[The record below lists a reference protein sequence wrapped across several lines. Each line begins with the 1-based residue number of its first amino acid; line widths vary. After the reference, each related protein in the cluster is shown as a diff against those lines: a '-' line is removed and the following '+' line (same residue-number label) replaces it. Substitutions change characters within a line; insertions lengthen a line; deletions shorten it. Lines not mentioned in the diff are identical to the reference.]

1 MHEPDGIH
9 RVENDAPHSADVL
22 RGDHIVV
29 AGVSVCD
36 AAAAR
41 QHAIKPALVERLEK
55 DQNGSGPRHLLWVNQ
70 LLATAE
76 LASGDEV
83 LHVRDH
89 HWDDRHRLRHASD
102 LGRHSDLHDLRL
114 DLPKARLQAALSGA
128 FRDQDPG
135 RAQERIDDVAD
146 PEGELL
152 HLPADASPDD
162 RLRLICFGLGQRG
175 FGAGLFGWKEG
186 RDLGLGTLF
195 GGRGC
200 RNRAFAALDGD
211 LKLLDVPARH
221 NARVAPLQLLFGL
234 QFINGLL
241 VGTLGLLD
249 PAFRRHDVS
258 ARDHHRRINLGDLAT
273 GGLSRCFLLLAI
285 QPEDRSAFLNPMV
298 HSNVNL
304 SDAPVDFWNDWDRSE
319 VRYDVGCGRVIVEYH
334 RNQPYGE
341 QQTKYDA
348 PSELEPDG
356 EKCNLLTE
364 PLALDVAPE
373 EIVRKDGQERA
384 DKKLKHGSAPSRG
397 AGLGSPP
404 ALRAASQPV
413 WCRSQSRS
421 ALVLHLR
428 PASCQPSFQPPQ
440 RS

>member
-1 MHEPDGIH
+1 MHQPDGIH
-9 RVENDAPHSADVL
+9 RVENDAPRRADVL

-29 AGVSVCD
+29 AGVSVRD

-41 QHAIKPALVERLEK
+41 QHAIKPTLVERLKK
-55 DQNGSGPRHLLWVNQ
+55 DQNGSGPRHLLGVNQ

-76 LASGDEV
+76 LAGGDEV

-89 HWDDRHRLRHASD
+89 HRDDRHGLRYAGD

-114 DLPKARLQAALSGA
+114 DLPKAGLQTSLSGA

-146 PEGELL
+146 PEAELL
-152 HLPADASPDD
+152 HLPADPGPDD
-162 RLRLICFGLGQRG
+162 GLRLIRFGLGQRG
-175 FGAGLFGWKEG
+175 FGARLFGWKEG

-195 GGRGC
+195 GGRGR

-211 LKLLDVPARH
+211 LKLLDIPARH

-249 PAFRRHDVS
+249 PAFRRHDVR

-273 GGLSRCFLLLAI
+273 GGLNGCFLLRAI
-285 QPEDRSAFLNPMV
+285 QPEDRGAFRDPIV
-298 HSNVNL
+298 HPNIDLGN
-304 SDAPVDFWNDWDRSE
+304 APVDFRNDGDGPE
-319 VRYDVGCGRVIVEYH
+319 VRYDVGRGRVIVEDH
-334 RNQPYGE
+334 RDQPYGE
-341 QQTKYDA
+341 HQAERYA

-356 EKCNLLTE
+356 EKRNLLAE
-364 PLALDVAPE
+364 PLSLDVAAE
-373 EIVRKDGQERA
+373 EIVWKDGQERT
-384 DKKLKHGSAPSRG
+384 DEKLKHGSAPFYEAAVWS
-397 AGLGSPP
+397 
-404 ALRAASQPV
+404 RAAIRAAPDAVRGQR
-413 WCRSQSRS
+413 RS
-421 ALVLHLR
+421 
-428 PASCQPSFQPPQ
+428 
-440 RS
+440 

>member
-9 RVENDAPHSADVL
+9 RVENDAPRRADIL

-29 AGVSVCD
+29 AGVSVRD

-41 QHAIKPALVERLEK
+41 QHAIKPTLVEGLEK
-55 DQNGSGPRHLLWVNQ
+55 DQNGSRPRHLLWVNQ

-89 HWDDRHRLRHASD
+89 HRDDRHGLRHAGD

-114 DLPKARLQAALSGA
+114 NLPKAGLQAALSGA
-128 FRDQDPG
+128 FRDQNPS
-135 RAQERIDDVAD
+135 RAQERIDHVAD

-152 HLPADASPDD
+152 HLPADPSPDD
-162 RLRLICFGLGQRG
+162 RLRLICFSLGQRG
-175 FGAGLFGWKEG
+175 FGARLFGWKERG
-186 RDLGLGTLF
+186 DLRLGTLF
-195 GGRGC
+195 GGRGR

-249 PAFRRHDVS
+249 PAFRRHDVR

-273 GGLSRCFLLLAI
+273 GGLSGCFLLRAV
-285 QPEDRSAFLNPMV
+285 QPEDRGAFRDPIVHPNIDLGNP
-298 HSNVNL
+298 
-304 SDAPVDFWNDWDRSE
+304 PVDFRNDGDRSE
-319 VRYDVGCGRVIVEYH
+319 VRYDVGRGRVIVED
-334 RNQPYGE
+334 RRDQPYGE
-341 QQTKYDA
+341 HQAERYA

-356 EKCNLLTE
+356 VERDFLAE
-364 PLALDVAPE
+364 PLSLDVAAE
-373 EIVRKDGQERA
+373 EIVWKDGQKRA
-384 DKKLKHGSAPSRG
+384 NEKLKHGSAPSYG
-397 AGLGSPP
+397 AAVWSRA
-404 ALRAASQPV
+404 ALRAAPDAV
-413 WCRSQSRS
+413 WSRQQSRS
-421 ALVLHLR
+421 ALLPHLR
-428 PASCQPSFQPPQ
+428 RP
-440 RS
+440 